1 VWYAFL
7 VGGPLLFGGRFLG
20 WAVPL
25 LFELSLIFLSTCCAA
40 GYSRWCCMSYRDVK
54 LLTLLVLMYT
64 SEQTRDMGVA
74 LVEKER
80 VKW

>member
-1 VWYAFL
+1 
-7 VGGPLLFGGRFLG
+7 
-20 WAVPL
+20 
-25 LFELSLIFLSTCCAA
+25 
-40 GYSRWCCMSYRDVK
+40 MSYRDVK